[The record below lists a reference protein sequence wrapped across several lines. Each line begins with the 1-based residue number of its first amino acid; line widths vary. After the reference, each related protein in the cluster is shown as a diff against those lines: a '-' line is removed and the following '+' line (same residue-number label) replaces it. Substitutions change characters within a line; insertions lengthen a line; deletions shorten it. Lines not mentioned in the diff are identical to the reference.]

1 MRRPRTSAPP
11 PRERGHYCPQ
21 ANVQFTLPHRIETG
35 FDALYGLVITHAED
49 GLIRGEVNVGDEVKQ
64 PWGLV
69 HGGVYAAMAESL
81 ASTGTQMGC
90 GEGKMAAGLS
100 NLTSFMRPITE
111 GTIHAVARARHR
123 GRTTWVWE
131 VALTDDADRE
141 CVLSRV
147 TVAVR
152 DVPADAV

>member
-1 MRRPRTSAPP
+1 M
-11 PRERGHYCPQ
+11 
-21 ANVQFTLPHRIETG
+21 QFTLPHRVQGG
-35 FDALYGLVITHAED
+35 FDALYGLVITEIED
-49 GLIRGEVNVGDEVKQ
+49 GLVRGEVTVGDELKQ

-81 ASTGTQMGC
+81 ASTGTQLGA

-111 GTIHAVARARHR
+111 GTIHAVAVARHR

-131 VALTDDADRE
+131 VALADDAGRE

-152 DVPADAV
+152 DLPAAS

>member
-1 MRRPRTSAPP
+1 M
-11 PRERGHYCPQ
+11 
-21 ANVQFTLPHRIETG
+21 QFTLPHRIPGG
-35 FDALYGLVITHAED
+35 FDNLYGLVITEIED
-49 GLIRGEVNVGDEVKQ
+49 GLVRGEVAVGDKLKQ

-81 ASTGTQMGC
+81 ASTGTQLGA

-111 GTIHAVARARHR
+111 GTIHAVAVARHR

-131 VALTDDADRE
+131 VALADDAGRE

-152 DVPADAV
+152 DLPAASSSESP

>member
-1 MRRPRTSAPP
+1 M
-11 PRERGHYCPQ
+11 
-21 ANVQFTLPHRIETG
+21 QFTLPHRIPGG
-35 FDALYGLVITHAED
+35 FDNLYGLVITEIED
-49 GLIRGEVNVGDEVKQ
+49 GLVRGEVAVGDKLKQ

-81 ASTGTQMGC
+81 ASTGTQLGA

-111 GTIHAVARARHR
+111 GTIHAVAVARHR

-131 VALTDDADRE
+131 VALADDAGRE

-152 DVPADAV
+152 DLPAPS

>member
-1 MRRPRTSAPP
+1 M
-11 PRERGHYCPQ
+11 H
-21 ANVQFTLPHRIETG
+21 FTLPHRIPAG
-35 FDALYGLVITHAED
+35 FDNLYGLVITEIED
-49 GLIRGEVNVGDEVKQ
+49 GLVRGEVTVGDKLKQ

-81 ASTGTQMGC
+81 ASTGTQLGT
-90 GEGKMAAGLS
+90 GEGTMAAGLS

-111 GTIHAVARARHR
+111 GTIHAVAVARHR

-131 VALTDDADRE
+131 VVIADDAGRE

-152 DVPADAV
+152 DRPAAPST